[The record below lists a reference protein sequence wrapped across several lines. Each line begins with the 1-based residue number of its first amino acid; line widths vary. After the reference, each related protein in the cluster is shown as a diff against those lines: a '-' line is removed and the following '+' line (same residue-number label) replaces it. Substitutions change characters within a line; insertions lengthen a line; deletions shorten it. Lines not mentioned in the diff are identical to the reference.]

1 MFDFDPQSSG
11 CIQAVVRRADR
22 GAVEISSGATKER
35 QSTGCKQNYVLV
47 KICFDKEIRR
57 HGIQYMNARNDR

>member
-22 GAVEISSGATKER
+22 GALEISSGATKER
-35 QSTGCKQNYVLV
+35 LGCADRRFEAKERGGMESKQTSEV
-47 KICFDKEIRR
+47 
-57 HGIQYMNARNDR
+57 